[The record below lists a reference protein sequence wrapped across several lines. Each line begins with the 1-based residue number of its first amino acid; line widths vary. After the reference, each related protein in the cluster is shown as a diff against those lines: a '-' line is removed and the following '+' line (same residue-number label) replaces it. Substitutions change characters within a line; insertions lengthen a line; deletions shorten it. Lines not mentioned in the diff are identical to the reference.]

1 MAGLNLKNQRRE
13 KVGDFTAVEE
23 IKRTGAIGI
32 IRIQTTE
39 DLVAIARALHEGGLT
54 CIEITMN
61 TPGALKA
68 IESAS
73 DQLPNVLLGAGTV
86 LDGVTARE
94 AILAGARF
102 LVTPTVK
109 LDVLE
114 VAHRYGIPAI
124 IGAMTPTEILTAWEA
139 GATMVKVFPASVLG
153 PRYLQE
159 IHGPFPQIPLVP
171 TGGIT
176 AENAPDFIKAGA
188 VAVCAGSWLVDKKA
202 VADGRYEVLTEH
214 ARQLLEAVERARL
227 GQASGSR

>member
-1 MAGLNLKNQRRE
+1 M
-13 KVGDFTAVEE
+13 GDATAVEE

-32 IRIQTTE
+32 IRIQTEE
-39 DLVAIARALHEGGLT
+39 DLLAIASALHQGGLT

-61 TPGALKA
+61 TPGALRA
-68 IESAS
+68 IESTA
-73 DQLPNVLLGAGTV
+73 DRLPKVVMGAGTV
-86 LDGVTARE
+86 LDGITARE

-114 VAHRYGIPAI
+114 VAHRYGVPAI

-153 PRYLQE
+153 PKYLQE
-159 IHGPFPQIPLVP
+159 IHGPLPQIPLVP

-176 AENAPDFIKAGA
+176 AETAPEFIKAGA

-202 VADGRYEVLTEH
+202 VAEGRYELITER
-214 ARQLLEAVERARL
+214 ARQLLEAVEKARL
-227 GQASGSR
+227 STASGSR